1 MQTAARVMGER
12 VAGKIADHY
21 GFESQKKKTV
31 EELIEL
37 ADTLIHYDGRCS
49 RDEVIGEMADVQIML
64 WQMEKLM
71 SCSVDMEL
79 MIVRKVNRQLR
90 RIREEDQ

>member
-1 MQTAARVMGER
+1 MQTVARVMGER
-12 VAGKIADHY
+12 VASKIADHY

-37 ADTLIHYDGRCS
+37 ADTLIHYDDRCS
-49 RDEVIGEMADVQIML
+49 RNDVIEEMADVQIML

>member
-1 MQTAARVMGER
+1 MQTVARVMGER

-37 ADTLIHYDGRCS
+37 ADTLIHYDDR
-49 RDEVIGEMADVQIML
+49 L
-64 WQMEKLM
+64 
-71 SCSVDMEL
+71 
-79 MIVRKVNRQLR
+79 IVRKVNRQVR
-90 RIREEDQ
+90 RIVEEDQ

>member
-1 MQTAARVMGER
+1 MTWTE
-12 VAGKIADHY
+12 KN
-21 GFESQKKKTV
+21 S
-31 EELIEL
+31 
-37 ADTLIHYDGRCS
+37 
-49 RDEVIGEMADVQIML
+49 
-64 WQMEKLM
+64 WKLM

>member
-1 MQTAARVMGER
+1 MQTVARVMGER

-37 ADTLIHYDGRCS
+37 ADTLIHYDDRCS
-49 RDEVIGEMADVQIML
+49 RNDVIEEMADVQIML
-64 WQMEKLM
+64 WKMEKLM
-71 SCSVDMEL
+71 SCIVDMEL